1 MNIDQYKQ
9 MGFKID
15 NSTMTSKEYNIYIDN
30 ICQSYSEG
38 IWSAT
43 TNTVKNGAFVVSKS
57 LSMLWQ
63 LIKKLISAIIE
74 IFHKGYLSVKKGFTN
89 LKSLIEPLKKLQED
103 LKDATVMDGNVYTS
117 YTVMNLNAAGWL
129 LEPPQK
135 PEDNRI
141 LYRIVGLFTSIA
153 DDKSILDLFFNLT
166 IKNNDDL
173 FKMLEVVLK
182 LALEYLKE
190 YPEYTK
196 YMGWSNTYNKVLN
209 RMNRSN
215 QSGYSYRNLKP
226 ESYGQ
231 FVAYVACPVG
241 SFINLES
248 NKNNINDRSREQ
260 KSVIKLMTPKKTSNI
275 PSLSAQK
282 EFSRTA
288 QYMSILINYLVKL
301 NIEELIRKKEKELNN
316 MLKNINEISGT
327 LNNSEDQES
336 SRNNKADGNTS
347 TNSNGTVDYK
357 DMQNNSQGNQGNQNN
372 ANNQTQG
379 QSQSFIDDVLYDLHS
394 YSEDISDTSFD
405 NDLNTVSQ
413 QMNNVNNNQ
422 NVDTSSLDKIEDTTS
437 KDNYDQQDKSLKQDV
452 DSVNKETVDY
462 GLKYLQS
469 LLKFMNKLTFNELE
483 TYYSITG
490 VIYKTTKEF
499 IDYCNNTFLTND
511 GKEDPDAKKNDDKN
525 NKDNNDNGNN
535 QNNGNNNDNPNP
547 DKPNDDGEI
556 LEGEIVDDA
565 PNNSSSS
572 NSKPNSKAV
581 TVRPSNA
588 VTKAFGTNAKIL
600 VKVRKNTKVFMEKY
614 INSMA
619 SNNITAYRSSIFS
632 DKKPKSEG
640 IVVSIVT
647 GICKILAALLTDFFK
662 LIGMAINFL
671 VGENGIIVQLISGL
685 GKLIASL
692 ASFESTEFVSLR
704 VSDPDSIE
712 KKLNELIEI
721 VDRCYVN
728 VSSKNKTKDIVKLVE
743 SVIDPNMTKYTYFR
757 PEFINRA
764 YNNMEL
770 LEEASQ
776 YTSEQYYKYMRNNK
790 PEAWYKVSNITINSE
805 GTRTNTIVR
814 YKELIDTLKTYYES
828 LITYIEE
835 ERTTIK
841 KLQNIVDKL
850 NESSMSPD
858 EIFATHII
866 YKTFGA
872 STLYMQDIINKTTLV
887 KKDIVDNLLILL
899 K

>member
-1 MNIDQYKQ
+1 MNISQYKQ

-15 NSTMTSKEYNIYIDN
+15 NSTMTSKEYDIYIDN
-30 ICQSYSEG
+30 ICQSYAEG

-43 TNTVKNGAFVVSKS
+43 TNTVKNGYFIASKS

-63 LIKKLISAIIE
+63 LIKKLISAIIQ
-74 IFHKGYLSVKKGFTN
+74 IFHKGYLSVKKGFTD

-129 LEPPQK
+129 LEPSQK

-153 DDKSILDLFFNLT
+153 DDDSILDQFFKLT

-173 FKMLEVVLK
+173 FKKLEYVLK
-182 LALEYLKE
+182 LSLSYLKA

-209 RMNRSN
+209 RVNRSN

-241 SFINLES
+241 SFINLEA
-248 NKNNINDRSREQ
+248 NKNNIGDRAKEQ

-275 PSLSAQK
+275 PALSAQK

-316 MLKNINEISGT
+316 MLKNINEISST

-357 DMQNNSQGNQGNQNN
+357 DMQNNNQGNQNN
-372 ANNQTQG
+372 TNNQTQG
-379 QSQSFIDDVLYDLHS
+379 QSQSFIDSVLYDLHS

-535 QNNGNNNDNPNP
+535 GNNDNSNDNDNPNP
-547 DKPNDDGEI
+547 NKPNDDG
-556 LEGEIVDDA
+556 
-565 PNNSSSS
+565 NNNAEPENVGIYDSS
-572 NSKPNSKAV
+572 NDSKPSSRAV

-600 VKVRKNTKVFMEKY
+600 VKMRKNTKVFMEKY

-619 SNNITAYRSSIFS
+619 SNNITSYRSSIFS
-632 DKKPKSEG
+632 DKKPKAEG

-721 VDRCYVN
+721 VDRCYLN

-757 PEFINRA
+757 PGFINIA

-776 YTSEQYYKYMRNNK
+776 YTSEQYYKYMRNNR
-790 PEAWYKVSNITINSE
+790 PEAWYKVSNITINNE
-805 GTRTNTIVR
+805 GARTSTIVR
-814 YKELIDTLKTYYES
+814 YKELIDTLKSYYEN

-858 EIFATHII
+858 EVFATHII

>member
-1 MNIDQYKQ
+1 MNISQYKQ

-15 NSTMTSKEYNIYIDN
+15 NSAMTSKEYNIYIDN
-30 ICQSYSEG
+30 ICQSYAEG

-43 TNTVKNGAFVVSKS
+43 TNTVKTGVFLAGKS
-57 LSMLWQ
+57 LSMLWN
-63 LIKKLISAIIE
+63 LIKKLISSIIE
-74 IFHKGYLSVKKGFTN
+74 IFHKGYLSIKKSFTN
-89 LKSLIEPLKKLQED
+89 LKNLLEPLKKLQDD
-103 LKDATVMDGNVYTS
+103 LKNTNVVEGNIYTN

-129 LEPPQK
+129 LQPPQK

-141 LYRIVGLFTSIA
+141 LYRIVSLYTTVA
-153 DDKSILDLFFNLT
+153 DDNSILDNFFNLT

-173 FKMLEVVLK
+173 YKMLDKVLQDSVS
-182 LALEYLKE
+182 YLRQ

-209 RMNRSN
+209 SINKSN

-231 FVAYVACPVG
+231 FVAYVASPVG
-241 SFINLES
+241 SFVNLES
-248 NKNNINDRSREQ
+248 NKGNLKDRSNEQ
-260 KSVIKLMTPKKTSNI
+260 KSVMKLMTPKKTSNI
-275 PSLSAQK
+275 PALSAQQ

-288 QYMSILINYLVKL
+288 QYILILINYLVKL
-301 NIEELIRKKEKELNN
+301 NIEELIKKKEKELNN
-316 MLKNINEISGT
+316 MLKNINQISST
-327 LNNSEDQES
+327 LNNSHDQES

-347 TNSNGTVDYK
+347 TNSDGTIDYN
-357 DMQNNSQGNQGNQNN
+357 DTQNNQNS
-372 ANNQTQG
+372 NNQTQS

-394 YSEDISDTSFD
+394 YSEDITNTSFD

-422 NVDTSSLDKIEDTTS
+422 NVDTSSLDKIEDTTN
-437 KDNYDQQDKSLKQDV
+437 KDNYNQQNKSLKQDV
-452 DSVNKETVDY
+452 DSVSKETINY
-462 GLKYLQS
+462 GLTYLQS
-469 LLKFMNKLTFNELE
+469 LLKFMNKLTFNELD
-483 TYYSITG
+483 TYCTISQ
-490 VIYKTTKEF
+490 VIYKTTKDF
-499 IDYCNNTFLTND
+499 IDYCNGTFLTNN
-511 GKEDPDAKKNDDKN
+511 GKEDSNATK
-525 NKDNNDNGNN
+525 NNDNNST
-535 QNNGNNNDNPNP
+535 
-547 DKPNDDGEI
+547 NDDDNSANN
-556 LEGEIVDDA
+556 VND
-565 PNNSSSS
+565 NNSSNNTTTNDKEKSTMS
-572 NSKPNSKAV
+572 G
-581 TVRPSNA
+581 
-588 VTKAFGTNAKIL
+588 AFGTNAKIL

-619 SNNITAYRSSIFS
+619 SNNITSYRTSIFS
-632 DKKPKSEG
+632 DKKPKAEG
-640 IVVSIVT
+640 IVVGIVT

-662 LIGMAINFL
+662 LIGMTINFL

-692 ASFESTEFVSLR
+692 ASYESTEFVSLR
-704 VSDPDSIE
+704 VSDPDSIA

-721 VDRCYVN
+721 VDRCYLN
-728 VSSKNKTKDIVKLVE
+728 ISSKNKTKDIVKLVE
-743 SVIDPNMTKYTYFR
+743 SIIDPNMTKYTYFR
-757 PEFINRA
+757 PEFINKA
-764 YNNMEL
+764 YNNTEL

-814 YKELIDTLKTYYES
+814 YKELIDTLKSYYEN

-858 EIFATHII
+858 EIFATHIM